1 MNHDGRTLLRAT
13 PVLAQRV
20 WARHQRPS
28 ARSVAR
34 ALQAAGFGR
43 VHWTTIA
50 RWRAQNWKAKDSAH
64 PLESA
69 RAGLEALAPLMTG
82 DPATGLDDLVGDPD
96 RDNLHQ
102 LSDAELLRKTARE
115 VAIATILLTEEIRR
129 RVSLPH
135 INLAALAPAV
145 RSIAGCI
152 DALPDAFEQV
162 LALRA
167 TKERPSYEAELC
179 ADTI

>member
-13 PVLAQRV
+13 PALAQRV

-82 DPATGLDDLVGDPD
+82 DPATGLDDLIGDPD
-96 RDNLHQ
+96 RDN
-102 LSDAELLRKTARE
+102 
-115 VAIATILLTEEIRR
+115 
-129 RVSLPH
+129 P
-135 INLAALAPAV
+135 P
-145 RSIAGCI
+145 
-152 DALPDAFEQV
+152 
-162 LALRA
+162 
-167 TKERPSYEAELC
+167 TK
-179 ADTI
+179 